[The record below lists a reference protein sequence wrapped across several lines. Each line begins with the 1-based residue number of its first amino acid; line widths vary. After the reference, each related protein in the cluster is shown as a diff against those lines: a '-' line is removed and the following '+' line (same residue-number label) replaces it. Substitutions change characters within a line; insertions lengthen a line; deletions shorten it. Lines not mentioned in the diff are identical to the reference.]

1 LTEKSESIPGRPAL
15 AAITLQRGGDGVA
28 YAGVLLES
36 ALSSICGMAPHVVE
50 LSPSS
55 SRKPTFAEEA
65 RFVLRLGAAQ
75 LRHADSW
82 WLFNHVGIARAQTV
96 LPPFIRRRYAVLL
109 CGVEAW
115 DPALSAHRKRTFR
128 SASARIAISRL
139 TARRVVEAHP
149 DVGQVSACPLALL
162 PNVPPASTADHALMA
177 RVKPLSALIVGRM
190 SGSER
195 YKGHDELLE
204 CWSDVVRVVPGAQ
217 LIVAGKGDDLERLR
231 MKAGQLGILKHIL
244 FLGFVPD
251 EDLEALRK
259 RVALFA
265 MPSRAEGFGLVY
277 LEAMRAG
284 LPCIG
289 GTDDA
294 GAEVI
299 INGETG
305 LCVNPADR
313 PALVDA
319 IVKLFTTPTLRASLG
334 EAGRQRFASEF
345 TFERFCERLRPILKN
360 AFA

>member
-1 LTEKSESIPGRPAL
+1 MIEKSSSIPGRPAL
-15 AAITLQRGGDGVA
+15 AAITLQTGGDGVA
-28 YAGVLLES
+28 YAGALLER
-36 ALSSICGMAPHVVE
+36 ALSSIGGSAPYVLE
-50 LSPSS
+50 LAPANSQN
-55 SRKPTFAEEA
+55 PTFAEEA

-82 WLFNHVGIARAQTV
+82 WLFNHVGIARAQTII
-96 LPPFIRRRYAVLL
+96 PPLIRRRYAVLL

-115 DPALSAHRKRTFR
+115 DPALAGGRKRALR
-128 SASARIAISRL
+128 NASARIAISRL
-139 TARRVVEAHP
+139 TARRVQEAHP
-149 DVGQVSACPLALL
+149 DVGPVIACPLALL
-162 PNVPPASTADHALMA
+162 PNVPRAATADHALMA
-177 RVKPLSALIVGRM
+177 WVGPMSALIVGRM
-190 SGSER
+190 SRRER

-204 CWSDVVRVVPGAQ
+204 CWGDVVRVVPDAQ

-231 MKAGQLGILKHIL
+231 TKAGELGIARHVL
-244 FLGFVPD
+244 FPGFVPD
-251 EDLEALRK
+251 EDLDELRK

-289 GTDDA
+289 GTGDA

-305 LCVNPADR
+305 LCVNPTDR
-313 PALVDA
+313 AALAGA
-319 IVKLFTTPTLRASLG
+319 IVKLFTAPTLRASLG
-334 EAGRQRFASEF
+334 DAGRQRFASEF
-345 TFERFCERLRPILKN
+345 TFERFCERLQPILKN